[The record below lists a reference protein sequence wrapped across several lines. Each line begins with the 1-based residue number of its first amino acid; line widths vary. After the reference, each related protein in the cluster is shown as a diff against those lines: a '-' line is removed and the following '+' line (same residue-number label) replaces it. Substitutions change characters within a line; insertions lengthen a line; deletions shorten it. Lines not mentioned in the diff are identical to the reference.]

1 MNFTLIAA
9 IGKNGALGKDNQLLW
24 HLPDDLKRFKQLTL
38 HQNLIMGR
46 KTFESL
52 PGLLPHREHIV
63 LSRHLK
69 TSLPGVYV
77 AHTVD
82 QALQAAESAAN
93 DTFIIG
99 GAQVY
104 KLFLPF
110 CDTLE
115 ITKVDA
121 SPEADTFFPDIDWSE
136 WHPVMYQKHAA
147 DSQHAYPFTFITYK
161 RK

>member
-24 HLPDDLKRFKQLTL
+24 HLPDDLKRFKKLTL
-38 HQNLIMGR
+38 NQNLIMGR

-52 PGLLPHREHIV
+52 PGLLPNREHIV
-63 LSRHLK
+63 LSSHLK
-69 TSLPGVYV
+69 TKEERVFV

-82 QALQAAESAAN
+82 QAIETAEKAAN
-93 DTFIIG
+93 KTFIIG
-99 GAQVY
+99 GAQIY
-104 KLFLPF
+104 RLFLPF

-121 SPEADTFFPDIDWSE
+121 SPEADTFFPAIDWQE
-136 WHPVMYQKHAA
+136 WDTVYYQKHPA
-147 DSQHAYPFTFITYK
+147 DDKHAHAFTFVTYR